1 MIYYF
6 DNCASTKVDD
16 EVLKNINKFH
26 TENYFNPSA
35 ENKYSVEVRKMLN
48 NSRQEIA
55 DCLGANSN
63 ELIFTSG
70 GTESNN
76 MAIFGSVKLRRN
88 GNIVL
93 TATEH
98 AACYNAVKELSN
110 RGIEMRVSA
119 VTSDGH
125 VDKDSLYSLI
135 DENTILVCVMHI
147 NNETGAINDIKEIVA
162 RVKSINPNAIFFSD
176 GVQAVGKIKINLHNL
191 GVDLYS
197 FSGHKIHGSK
207 GTGVL
212 YVNKK
217 LSVNPL
223 IYGGGQESGMRSG
236 TEYVAGLATLGQT
249 VKIATNLI
257 EENSN
262 KYLDFKKYITDN
274 LTVNY
279 MVICTNDCSPSI
291 LSLAFPNTKS
301 EVLLHMLEQ
310 NGIIVGTGSACSA
323 KKKSRVAEA
332 IKLQDSYVSGVMRI
346 SFSKYT
352 NIKEVI
358 YLTAC
363 LNEYIPRLANAMGVN
378 N

>member
-1 MIYYF
+1 
-6 DNCASTKVDD
+6 
-16 EVLKNINKFH
+16 
-26 TENYFNPSA
+26 
-35 ENKYSVEVRKMLN
+35 
-48 NSRQEIA
+48 SRQEIA